1 MRNFIGQAIKTFSI
15 AMSIVSIYSF
25 ASISGNLYISKN
37 KVYAEDGTLVNTQA
51 NTNKNT
57 TTQSTKAQISGSADI
72 FYAPSGSSKT
82 VRWVKDSEVTVL
94 NKEGNCYYIEY
105 DSDKGKLRGY
115 IDQSY
120 VSPNS
125 NIPVVDHSQNSQ
137 IGCSSENAKV
147 YSGPGDDYENDDKI
161 SNKTVKVLGKEGSW
175 YFIEY
180 TYNFGGLRRGY
191 ISSEN
196 VTLGSSSL
204 ASQGDV
210 AVPSDPADL
219 NANVKRFLDAARSQ
233 IGILASGSDGNTV
246 KYGEWYGTNN
256 IPWSSTFISWVA
268 YNSGLQSEFP
278 KTSSYSDSMK
288 WFKDKGLWGSTP
300 KIGSIVYFENN
311 GLQFNGIVESIG
323 SDGTLTLIQ
332 GDYCKNNY
340 YQVARVSYKTSDV
353 IIDGYGYPSY
363 PTPTKT
369 DIFINKRISI
379 YAGPSSDAADIGYI
393 DNELVTVLNKEEN
406 RCLVEYNTYD
416 GKKRAYID
424 ASYISLDNVSD
435 ANYNNKQAGTIQD
448 NTAVSFGPS
457 NGYVSDGTAKS
468 QTVTILNKENN
479 YYLVEYKTSNGDVER
494 GYIAVDSVKDIH
506 SLSTGTSSS
515 NYGSSGTVD
524 LINYVYKFSNAIISS
539 YGETGMGAGG
549 YYCDGSGSIVAA
561 HNMRAGTQIYI
572 PQLKY
577 VNSTGIFTVG
587 DTGGPFFD
595 FDVNTTQDLGRSA
608 YDVYV
613 LKWGDGS
620 MMQSFE
626 SAIQEQESYGQWGR
640 YQGVYNQYHGQFQT
654 ESFRQP

>member
-1 MRNFIGQAIKTFSI
+1 MRNFIKQAIKVFFM
-15 AMSIVSIYSF
+15 AVFIVSIYSF
-25 ASISGNLYISKN
+25 ASISDNLYLSKN
-37 KVYAEDGTLVNTQA
+37 KVYADDETLASTQSNA
-51 NTNKNT
+51 NTAA
-57 TTQSTKAQISGSADI
+57 QSTKVQINGPADI
-72 FYAPSGSSKT
+72 FYAPLGSSKT
-82 VRWVKDSEVTVL
+82 VRWVKNDEVTVL
-94 NKEGNCYYIEY
+94 NKEGNSYYIEY
-105 DSDKGKLRGY
+105 NSDKGKLRGY

-125 NIPVVDHSQNSQ
+125 NIPVVDHSQSSQ
-137 IGCSSENAKV
+137 IGCSGECVKV
-147 YSGPGDDYENDDKI
+147 YSGPGDDYENDDTI

-196 VTLGSSSL
+196 VTLGST
-204 ASQGDV
+204 SQGSDA

-219 NANVKRFLDAARSQ
+219 NTNVKRFLNTARSQ
-233 IGILASGSDGNTV
+233 IGTLASGSEGNTV

-256 IPWSSTFISWVA
+256 IPWSSTFISWAA

-288 WFKDKGLWGSTP
+288 WFKDKGLWGNTP
-300 KIGSIVYFENN
+300 KIGSIAYLKNN

-340 YQVARVSYKTSDV
+340 YQVARVNYKPSDV
-353 IIDGYGYPSY
+353 IVDGYGYPSY
-363 PTPTKT
+363 PAPTNT
-369 DIFINKRISI
+369 DTFINKRISI
-379 YAGPSSDAADIGYI
+379 YAGSSNDAANIGYI
-393 DNELVTVLNKEEN
+393 DNELVTVLNKEGN

-424 ASYISLDNVSD
+424 ASYADLSNVSD
-435 ANYNNKQAGTIQD
+435 ANYGSNKQVGTIQD

-457 NGYVSDGTAKS
+457 SEYVSNGTAKS

-479 YYLVEYKTSNGDVER
+479 YDLVEYKTSNGDMER
-494 GYIAVDSVKDIH
+494 GYIAADSIKDIH
-506 SLSTGTSSS
+506 SLGTSSNGTSS
-515 NYGSSGTVD
+515 NNSGSSGTVD
-524 LINYVYKFSNAIISS
+524 LVNYVYKFPNAIISS
-539 YGETGMGAGG
+539 YGEKGMGSGG
-549 YYCDGSGSIVAA
+549 YYCNGNGSIVAA

-577 VNSTGIFTVG
+577 INSAGIFTVG

-595 FDVNTTQDLGRSA
+595 FDINTTQDLGRSA

-613 LKWGDGS
+613 LKWGEGP

-626 SAIQEQESYGQWGR
+626 SAIQEQKSYGQWGR

-654 ESFRQP
+654 ENFRQP